1 MPAERTLHLLL
12 PGLAWPDVRD
22 ARPYADLALPA
33 LGRVLGRGEVAP
45 LTVAT
50 AAEWLAGQ
58 YGYATSAAFGALAA
72 LGANISTQRAG
83 WLSADPVHLRAH
95 SAELFL
101 VRGEDLAITE
111 EEAAA
116 CLAALNGLFDE
127 DGLHFRA
134 LSPHRW
140 ITDLDAPP
148 ALVTAPPAR
157 VHGRSIDALL
167 PGGPDARIWLS
178 RMNEAQMLLHGLPLN
193 EARELRGR
201 PTINSLWFW
210 GSGVYA
216 APDAQPFAHIFAT
229 HPEALGCARAGGAT
243 PHDVVATPS
252 AAIDATADGAV
263 LCWLDDGVDAAARGL
278 EDDWRAAMETF
289 DRGFLTPV
297 LDALKRGRID
307 ALEIVVP
314 AGRGGFT
321 ARVGRGGLRKFW
333 RRAGSLAGVARA
345 SGER

>member
-1 MPAERTLHLLL
+1 MPLERTLHLLL
-12 PGLAWPDVRD
+12 PGLAWPDSRD
-22 ARPYADLALPA
+22 AHPYAGLATPA
-33 LGRVLGRGEVAP
+33 LARTLGRGAVAP
-45 LTVAT
+45 LTTAT
-50 AAEWLAGQ
+50 ATEWIAGQ

-72 LGANISTQRAG
+72 LGADLATQRAG

-95 SAELFL
+95 GAELFL

-111 EEAAA
+111 DEAAA
-116 CLAALNGLFDE
+116 CLDALNRLFDE
-127 DGLHFRA
+127 DGLRFRA

-148 ALVTAPPAR
+148 ELVTAPPAR

-167 PGGPDARIWLS
+167 PGGPDARVWLR
-178 RMNEAQMLLHGLPLN
+178 RMNEAQMLLHGLALN
-193 EARELRGR
+193 EAREMRGR

-216 APDAQPFAHIFAT
+216 APDARPFAHVFAT

-243 PHDVVATPS
+243 PHATVASPDE
-252 AAIDATADGAV
+252 AVAATADGAV

-278 EDDWRAAMETF
+278 EDAWRDAVQAF
-289 DRGFLTPV
+289 DRGFLATT
-297 LDALKRGRID
+297 LDALRRGRID
-307 ALEIVVP
+307 VLEIVVP

-321 ARVGRGGLRKFW
+321 ARIGRGGLRKFW
-333 RRAGSLAGVARA
+333 RRARA
-345 SGER
+345 LGDAAVTG